1 MTATSH
7 WNLLKWRLLTKISK
21 TIDLLNACH
30 IDFMKT
36 LNTIPK
42 KENKTENISSTLYNT
57 SKITKYWLFKLKF
70 SWNYDTGTLNHVN
83 KRIHVQLGERW
94 VNNKLDLDLTRMHS
108 SRMRTARLLTVSQY
122 ALSGGRCPCLG
133 GVCTCRGCT
142 CRGCTCPGGVPTWG
156 CSCPG
161 GYLPGGRTCP
171 GGVPAQVLPPVNR
184 MTDRQV

>member
-1 MTATSH
+1 
-7 WNLLKWRLLTKISK
+7 
-21 TIDLLNACH
+21 
-30 IDFMKT
+30 MKT

-108 SRMRTARLLTVSQY
+108 SRMRTARLLTMSQY
-122 ALSGGRCPCLG
+122 ALSGG
-133 GVCTCRGCT
+133 GVPAWEGCV
-142 CRGCTCPGGVPTWG
+142 PAGGVPAQG
-156 CSCPG
+156 V
-161 GYLPGGRTCP
+161 YLPRGVPAEGGTCP